1 MDDWFRALTSPEEP
15 PERISRAPLPWKIL
29 STLIVAELA
38 LYLLSSGPLAYG
50 YMSDEFYYF
59 ECADRLAW
67 GYVDLPPLS
76 VALLRGIRATLGDSL
91 LAILLLPALA
101 ACATLVLVAALTREL
116 GGGRTAQGLAALAA
130 LISPVYLGVAG
141 FYSMN
146 AFEPMLWA
154 GAALILA
161 RILNGGDSRLWLALG
176 LVLGIG
182 LLNKISMLWLGMGL
196 AVGLVLTPERRW
208 LATPWPYLAAALA
221 FALFAPHVVWQL
233 QNGLPML
240 EFMRNAAEVKMVSK
254 SPLGFASEQ
263 LLMMNPLAVPLWLS
277 GLIYYFVSPAG
288 GRHRPLAW
296 IWITTFVLL
305 AASGSARANYLS
317 PAYTVLL
324 PAGGVAFEAIARG
337 RIWRWLPATAAVLLT
352 LGGAATAPMAI
363 PLLPPARYVHYE
375 RALGLSPPV
384 EEQGD
389 VGLLPLHLALRFGW
403 SELMEAV
410 EAAHAM
416 LSEEERAGAAVFG
429 SWFGDTGAVNFFGR
443 EAGLPPAISG
453 HNHYWLWGPGE
464 WTGEVMIA
472 ISRPGATVVEL
483 FERVDRVAGVG
494 CRYCMPGTSRLSV
507 YVCRGPRQPLPELW
521 PLLKHYE

>member
-1 MDDWFRALTSPEEP
+1 MEAATRHTVPGEGSPVTT
-15 PERISRAPLPWKIL
+15 RSAPLPWKTL
-29 STLIVAELA
+29 SILIVAELA

-76 VALLRGIRATLGDSL
+76 VALLRGVRAVLGDSL
-91 LAILLLPALA
+91 LAIHLLPALA
-101 ACATLVLVAALTREL
+101 ACATLVLVAALAREL
-116 GGGRTAQGLAALAA
+116 GGGRGAQSLAALAA
-130 LISPVYLGVAG
+130 LISPVFLGVAG

-146 AFEPMLWA
+146 AYEPMLWA

-161 RILNGGDSRLWLALG
+161 RIVNGGDPRLWLALG

-182 LLNKISMLWLGMGL
+182 LLNKISMLWLGLGL
-196 AVGLVLTPERRW
+196 AAGLVLTPERRW
-208 LATPWPYLAAALA
+208 LATRWPYLAAGLA

-233 QNGLPML
+233 QHGLPML
-240 EFMRNAAEVKMVSK
+240 EFMRNAAEVKMVPK
-254 SPLGFASEQ
+254 SPFRFAAEQ

-277 GLIYYFVSPAG
+277 GLVYYFVPSAG
-288 GRHRPLAW
+288 GRHHLLGW
-296 IWITTFVLL
+296 IWITTFLLL
-305 AASGSARANYLS
+305 AAGGSARANYLG

-324 PAGGVAFEAIARG
+324 PAGGVAFERIAR
-337 RIWRWLPATAAVLLT
+337 RRSWRWLPATAAVLLT
-352 LGGAATAPMAI
+352 VGGIATVPMAI

-384 EEQGD
+384 EQHGE
-389 VGLLPLHLALRFGW
+389 VGPLPLHLALRFGW

-410 EAAHAM
+410 EAAHAT

-429 SWFGDTGAVNFFGR
+429 SWFGDTGAINFFGR
-443 EAGLPPAISG
+443 EAGLPLAISG
-453 HNHYWLWGPGE
+453 HNHYWLWGPQGF
-464 WTGEVMIA
+464 TGEVMIVVA
-472 ISRPGATVVEL
+472 RPDAKIVEL

-494 CRYCMPGTSRLSV
+494 CRYCMPDMSRLSV
-507 YVCRGPRQPLPELW
+507 YVARGPKQPLPELW
-521 PLLKHYE
+521 PRLKHYE